1 MQVPNDNKPSSPAPK
16 LGLGIKDIEHVPLAD
31 RELRFTR
38 NRLAGIFAILGIFFF
53 SVAGFLQLTGYDT
66 ISAYLPAKLWL
77 MQIICLIPAFIC
89 FWLSRRA
96 IKHVAIILTPLGVEY
111 LPFFN
116 ARKSMTWVPWQHI
129 TKLSP
134 HSNRIS
140 LTLANK
146 ETFSL
151 PLFSLSKHSRTLVL
165 HALNSRLSKIHASQS
180 SR

>member
-1 MQVPNDNKPSSPAPK
+1 MPEPNNNKPSSPALK
-16 LGLGIKDIEHVPLAD
+16 LGLGVKDIEHVPLAD

-38 NRLAGIFAILGIFFF
+38 NKLAVIFAILGIFFF
-53 SVAGFLQLTGYDT
+53 SIAGFLQLTGYDT
-66 ISAYLPAKLWL
+66 IPAYLPAKLWL
-77 MQIICLIPAFIC
+77 MQLICLIPSFTC
-89 FWLSRRA
+89 FWLCRRA

-116 ARKSMTWVPWQHI
+116 ARKSMKWVPWQHI
-129 TKLSP
+129 THLST

-140 LTLANK
+140 LCLTNN

>member
-1 MQVPNDNKPSSPAPK
+1 MQVPNDNKPSSPALE
-16 LGLGIKDIEHVPLAD
+16 LGLGVKDIEHVPLAD

-38 NRLAGIFAILGIFFF
+38 NRLAVIFAFLGVFFF

-66 ISAYLPAKLWL
+66 IPAYLPARLWI
-77 MQIICLIPAFIC
+77 MQLICIIPAIIC
-89 FWLSRRA
+89 FWLCRRA

-116 ARKSMTWVPWQHI
+116 ARKSMKWVPWQHI
-129 TKLSP
+129 SHFSP
-134 HSNRIS
+134 HSHHIA
-140 LTLANK
+140 LTLTNN
-146 ETFSL
+146 ETWSL

-165 HALNSRLSKIHASQS
+165 HALNSRLSKIHAPQS